1 MDTKTVVKTRNVLF
15 VLLSLI
21 GLGATSAHAQAQEPR
36 IDSAT
41 IARANKPIFRKWEV
55 IGVLGTTGLAMAF
68 DKTLINKIHDPHDS
82 FGKNV
87 SKFGNALGNGLYV
100 YPALLAA
107 SIAGKVAGSRGVY
120 GVSSRALK
128 STLLAGVSVI
138 IAKSIIGRER
148 PFIHDDPFK
157 FHPFNLH
164 DSTNSFPS
172 GHTTVAFALATSFA
186 REIKGTWDDVLFY
199 TMATATAYARMHD
212 NKHWMSDVVFGAG
225 LGITAT
231 RFIHRREAKLLLGK
245 SVLGMSFDF

>member
-1 MDTKTVVKTRNVLF
+1 MNTKHVVF
-15 VLLSLI
+15 VLVSLSS
-21 GLGATSAHAQAQEPR
+21 LGVASVQAQAQEPK

-55 IGVLGTTGLAMAF
+55 IGVLGTTAIAMAF
-68 DKTLINKIHDPHDS
+68 DKKLLNTIHDPHDS
-82 FGKNV
+82 FGRGV
-87 SKFGNALGNGLYV
+87 SDFGNALGNGVYV
-100 YPALLAA
+100 YPTLLAA
-107 SIAGKVAGSRGVY
+107 SIAGKVIGSRAVY

-128 STLLAGVSVI
+128 STLLAGASVI
-138 IAKSIIGRER
+138 VLKSLIGRER
-148 PFIHDDPFK
+148 PPISNDPFK

-199 TMATATAYARMHD
+199 SMATATAYARMHD
-212 NKHWMSDVVFGAG
+212 NRHWMSDVVFGAG

-231 RFIHRREAKLLLGK
+231 RFIHRREAKLLVGK
-245 SVLGMSFDF
+245 SVLGASLEF